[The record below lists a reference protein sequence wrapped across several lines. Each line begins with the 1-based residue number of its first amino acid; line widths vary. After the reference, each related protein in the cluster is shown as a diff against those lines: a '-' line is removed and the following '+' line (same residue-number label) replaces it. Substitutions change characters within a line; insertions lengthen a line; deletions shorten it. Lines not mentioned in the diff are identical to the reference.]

1 MNEHDPYW
9 ARQSVSD
16 GLTSLRFL
24 RSLKVILPGSVYD
37 LTMNGL
43 HLNQLIHLE
52 KIFVSGTCSDYDS
65 IIVSGVAGA
74 IEKSQ
79 SLAHLEV
86 HYPRDYP
93 PPVEGFL
100 AKRSSEIHLRFSHVS
115 IADMSYKFRVKPHL
129 HALRSLELTNTA
141 PYRRPL
147 ESLMESR
154 ALMAK
159 IYKSLT
165 DERILLTRIV
175 IDDVFP
181 TFLDYLSSYSG
192 ILTEIRIICLYK
204 PIPWGELDE
213 LAALFYTFIL
223 PNHIDSFEILDISP
237 MFTCEWCFHPKE
249 YSLFSKAKCL
259 RSLSISFAFA
269 DSSVANPNLPVD
281 YAATPWMMLYVIPH
295 LVCISD
301 SLKENPSSRYLPL

>member
-16 GLTSLRFL
+16 ALTSLQFL
-24 RSLKVILPGSVYD
+24 RNLKVILPGSVYD

-43 HLNQLIHLE
+43 HLNRLIHLE

-65 IIVSGVAGA
+65 IIVSEVAGA
-74 IEKSQ
+74 IEKSP

-86 HYPRDYP
+86 HYPRDDP

-100 AKRSSEIHLRFSHVS
+100 AKRSSEMHLRFSHVS
-115 IADMSYKFRVKPHL
+115 IADMGYNFRVPVKPHL

-141 PYRRPL
+141 PYHNPL

-192 ILTEIRIICLYK
+192 ILTEIHIICLYK
-204 PIPWGELDE
+204 PVPWGELDE
-213 LAALFYTFIL
+213 LAARFYAFIL
-223 PNHIDSFEILDISP
+223 PNHIDTLEILDISP
-237 MFTCEWCFHPKE
+237 MFTCEWCFHPKK
-249 YSLFSKAKCL
+249 YSLFSQAKCL

-269 DSSVANPNLPVD
+269 DFSVANPNLPADHTLDDVVRD
-281 YAATPWMMLYVIPH
+281 PSSG
-295 LVCISD
+295 ISD
-301 SLKENPSSRYLPL
+301 SLK

>member
-1 MNEHDPYW
+1 MNEHDSYW

-16 GLTSLRFL
+16 ALTSLRFL
-24 RSLKVILPGSVYD
+24 RNLKLILPGSVYN

-43 HLNQLIHLE
+43 HLNRLIHLE
-52 KIFVSGTCSDYDS
+52 RISVSGTCDDYDS
-65 IIVSGVAGA
+65 IIVSEVAGA
-74 IEKSQ
+74 IEKSP

-93 PPVEGFL
+93 PPVQNFL
-100 AKRSSEIHLRFSHVS
+100 AKRSPEMHLGFSHVS
-115 IADMSYKFRVKPHL
+115 IADMSYNFRVMPHL

-141 PYRRPL
+141 PYLKPL

-165 DERILLTRIV
+165 DEHILLSRIV

-181 TFLDYLSSYSG
+181 AFLDYLGSYSG
-192 ILTEIRIICLYK
+192 ILTEISIICLYK
-204 PIPWGELDE
+204 PVPWRELDE
-213 LAALFYTFIL
+213 LAARLYAFIL
-223 PNHIDSFEILDISP
+223 PKHIGSLEILDISP
-237 MFTCEWCFHPKE
+237 MFTCGWCFHPKE
-249 YSLFSKAKCL
+249 HSLFSQAKCL

-269 DSSVANPNLPVD
+269 DFSVENPNLPVD
-281 YAATPWMMLYVIPH
+281 YALDDAVRDPLSG
-295 LVCISD
+295 ISD
-301 SLKENPSSRYLPL
+301 SLKKNLSSRYLPLCNSH